1 MNEVSVAV
9 PEKRE
14 ARFRVLFETGRSRLT
29 SYALRRTKSPEDAA
43 DILAETFLIA
53 WQRLEDVPE
62 GEAGILWL
70 YATARHLLANQ
81 RRGLQR
87 QRLLVERLASELG
100 GAVAQ
105 LDPADQSSLEAVR
118 ALASLSAEDREILM
132 LAGWEGLD
140 SREIGAVLGCSAV
153 AARIRLH
160 RARGRMT
167 AAASESVVVGT
178 KHRRAV
184 GDIPHEAASE

>member
-1 MNEVSVAV
+1 MNGVSVAV
-9 PEKRE
+9 PENRE
-14 ARFRVLFETGRSRLT
+14 ARFRVLFEAGRSRLG
-29 SYALRRTKSPEDAA
+29 SYTLRRTASPEDAA

-53 WQRLEDVPE
+53 WRRLEDVPE

-81 RRGLQR
+81 RRGQQR
-87 QRLLVERLASELG
+87 ERLLVERLASELG
-100 GAVAQ
+100 KAVAQ
-105 LDPADQSSLEAVR
+105 TDPIDHSSLDAARV
-118 ALASLSAEDREILM
+118 LASLSAEDREILM

-167 AAASESVVVGT
+167 AAASASLVVGT
-178 KHRRAV
+178 KHRHAV

>member
-1 MNEVSVAV
+1 MNGVSVAM
-9 PEKRE
+9 PDDRE
-14 ARFRVLFETGRSRLT
+14 ARFRVLFEAGRSRLG
-29 SYALRRTKSPEDAA
+29 SYALRRANTPEDAA

-53 WQRLEDVPE
+53 WQRLDDVPE

-81 RRGLQR
+81 RRGLHR
-87 QRLLVERLASELG
+87 QRLLVERLAGELG
-100 GAVAQ
+100 KAVAQ
-105 LDPADQSSLEAVR
+105 TDPIDQSSLEAAQ
-118 ALASLSAEDREILM
+118 ALASLSSEDREILM
-132 LAGWEGLD
+132 LAGWEGLN

-167 AAASESVVVGT
+167 AAASVTFVVGT
-178 KHRRAV
+178 KHRHSV
-184 GDIPHEAASE
+184 GDIPNEAASE

>member
-1 MNEVSVAV
+1 MNGISVAV
-9 PEKRE
+9 PEDRE
-14 ARFRVLFETGRSRLT
+14 ARFRVLFEAGRSRLGA
-29 SYALRRTKSPEDAA
+29 YVLRRTESPEDAA
-43 DILAETFLIA
+43 DVLAETFLIA
-53 WQRLEDVPE
+53 WQRLEDVPDS
-62 GEAGILWL
+62 EAGVLWL

-81 RRGLQR
+81 RRRLQR

-100 GAVAQ
+100 KAGAQ
-105 LDPADQSSLEAVR
+105 TGSLDQSGLEAARV
-118 ALASLSAEDREILM
+118 LAGLSAEDREILM

-140 SREIGAVLGCSAV
+140 SREIGVVLGCSAV

-160 RARGRMT
+160 RARGRM
-167 AAASESVVVGT
+167 AAAFSAPFMVGA

>member
-1 MNEVSVAV
+1 MNGVSVAV
-9 PEKRE
+9 PENRE
-14 ARFRVLFETGRSRLT
+14 ARFRMLFEAGRSRLG
-29 SYALRRTKSPEDAA
+29 SYTLRRTASPEDAA

-53 WQRLEDVPE
+53 WRRLEDVPE
-62 GEAGILWL
+62 GEAGVLWL

-81 RRGLQR
+81 RRGQQR
-87 QRLLVERLASELG
+87 ERLLVERLASELG
-100 GAVAQ
+100 KAVAQ
-105 LDPADQSSLEAVR
+105 TDPIDHSSLDAARV
-118 ALASLSAEDREILM
+118 LASLSAEDREILM

-167 AAASESVVVGT
+167 AAASASLVVGT
-178 KHRRAV
+178 KHRHAV

>member
-1 MNEVSVAV
+1 VNGVSVGV
-9 PEKRE
+9 PEDRE
-14 ARFRVLFETGRSRLT
+14 ARFRVLFEAGKSRLG
-29 SYALRRTKSPEDAA
+29 SYALRRADSPEDAA
-43 DILAETFLIA
+43 DVLAETFLIA

-70 YATARHLLANQ
+70 YATARHLFANQ
-81 RRGLQR
+81 RRRLQR
-87 QRLLVERLASELG
+87 QRQLVERLASELG
-100 GAVAQ
+100 KAVAQ
-105 LDPADQSSLEAVR
+105 TDPIDQSSLEAARV
-118 ALASLSAEDREILM
+118 LASLSGEDREILM

-167 AAASESVVVGT
+167 AAASESFVAGA
-178 KHRRAV
+178 KHRHAV

>member
-1 MNEVSVAV
+1 M
-9 PEKRE
+9 PENRE
-14 ARFRVLFETGRSRLT
+14 ARFRMLFEAGRSRLG
-29 SYALRRTKSPEDAA
+29 SYTLRRTASPEDAA

-53 WQRLEDVPE
+53 WRRLEDVPE
-62 GEAGILWL
+62 GEAGVLWL

-81 RRGLQR
+81 RRGQQR
-87 QRLLVERLASELG
+87 ERLLVERLASELG
-100 GAVAQ
+100 KAVAQ
-105 LDPADQSSLEAVR
+105 TDPIDHSSLDAARV
-118 ALASLSAEDREILM
+118 LASLSAEDREILM

-167 AAASESVVVGT
+167 AAASASLVAGT
-178 KHRRAV
+178 KHRHAV